1 MNNTVATEHLP
12 LSAEDFTALE
22 ASLSA
27 RRMSF
32 PETPDWE
39 FCEGF
44 LAALVCCRRPIAP
57 SEYWP
62 RLLGLA
68 ADAVPAN
75 VSSLWARRWALV
87 EQALDTRVSALDHPA
102 AYQPELGESDDA
114 FAQRWAQGFMD
125 AVAAWPE
132 EWAGPRNAQAQQWR
146 EAALKLLHALTLPD
160 TGAPTLHAYED
171 QQGPPRVSAAR
182 MQAVGNAI
190 WAVYN
195 LRETW
200 QRLGPRVETVKHA
213 AAAPGRNDACPC
225 GSGKKFKK
233 CCG

>member
-1 MNNTVATEHLP
+1 MNNIIADLLP
-12 LSAEDFTALE
+12 LSAVDFATLE
-22 ASLSA
+22 AWLA
-27 RRMSF
+27 VRRTSF

-44 LAALVCCRRPIAP
+44 MAALVCCRRSIAP
-57 SEYWP
+57 HEYWP

-68 ADAVPAN
+68 ADAVPGDVCA
-75 VSSLWARRWALV
+75 LWARRLALV
-87 EQALDTRVSALDHPA
+87 EQALDTPVGALDDLA
-102 AYQPELGESDDA
+102 AYQPELGERDGS
-114 FAQRWAQGFMD
+114 FAQRWARGFMA
-125 AVAAWPE
+125 AVVAWPE

-146 EAALKLLHALTLPD
+146 EAALKPLRALTLPD

-182 MQAVGNAI
+182 LQVVGDAI

-200 QRLGPRVETVKHA
+200 KRLGPRVETVKHVT
-213 AAAPGRNDACPC
+213 AAPGRNDPCHC
-225 GSGKKFKK
+225 GSRKKFKK